1 MKKQII
7 SLGALAVA
15 SSLFTWDNKADAIVT
30 KDYSKESRV
39 KEDSKYDT
47 PISDTYYWG
56 VIKNLESQFAEAI
69 DLLED
74 YQYGEKEYKDAKDK
88 LMTRILGEDQYLLKK
103 KIDEYEVYKKMYKK
117 FKEKN
122 PDDNSKMSSFY
133 NYNLYNFTM
142 KEYNDIRLSLKEAID
157 QFRKDVDDIQSKKL
171 ELKTYSKEAEEKA
184 TDEVYSL
191 VCEVDTLFASYYGHD
206 KYDQNAK
213 DLRAK
218 LDLILGDKENPY
230 KITNE
235 RIKKDMMDDLN
246 SIIDDFFME
255 TDQNRPSNITKF
267 NPDIHDYKEHREGF
281 DALVKETREAVAKAG
296 ESWKN
301 KTVKKYG
308 ETETKSPVVK
318 EEKKVEEPQAPKVSE
333 KVGVQETV
341 GTTEEAPLPIAQP
354 LVKIPE
360 GTIQGVT
367 AEGPKYPT
375 MEQHTIYGETVKG
388 PEYPTMEN
396 KTLQGEIVQ
405 GPGFLTM
412 EQSGP
417 SLSNN
422 YTNPPL
428 TNPILKGIEGSSSK
442 LEIKPQGT
450 ESTLKGIQGES
461 SDIEVKPQ
469 ASETT
474 EASHYPA
481 RPQFNKTPKYVK
493 YRDAGT
499 GIREYNDGTF
509 GYEARPRFNKP
520 SETNA
525 YNVTTNQDGTVSY
538 GARPTQNKPSET
550 NAYNVTTHANGQVS
564 YGARP
569 TYKKPSETN
578 AYNVTTHA
586 NGQVSYGARPTQNK
600 PSETNAY
607 NVTTHANGQVS
618 YGARPSQ
625 NKPSETNAYN
635 VTTHA
640 NGQVSY
646 GARPTYN
653 KPSKTNA
660 YNVTT
665 HANGQVS
672 YGARPTQNKPSE
684 TNAYNV
690 TTHANGQVSYGARP
704 TQNKPSETNAY
715 NVTTHANGQVSYG
728 ARPTQN
734 KPSKT
739 NAYNVTTHADGTATY
754 GPRVTK

>member
-30 KDYSKESRV
+30 KDYSGKSQV
-39 KEDSKYDT
+39 NAGSKSGKQIADG
-47 PISDTYYWG
+47 YYWG
-56 VIKNLESQFAEAI
+56 IIENLENQFYNI
-69 DLLED
+69 FHLLD
-74 YQYGEKEYKDAKDK
+74 QHKYAEKEYKDAVNK
-88 LMTRILGEDQYLLKK
+88 LKTRVLEEDQYLLERKK
-103 KIDEYEVYKKMYKK
+103 EKYEIYKELYKKYKK
-117 FKEKN
+117 EN
-122 PDDNSKMSSFY
+122 PNTQVKMKAFDKY
-133 NYNLYNFTM
+133 DLGDLTM
-142 KEYNDIRLSLKEAID
+142 EEYNDLSKLLTKALD
-157 QFRKDVDDIQSKKL
+157 NFKL
-171 ELKTYSKEAEEKA
+171 EVKKIESENPDLRPYSESEERTAYGKR
-184 TDEVYSL
+184 DSL
-191 VCEVDTLFASYYGHD
+191 VDQAYSVYFAYVTDNQH
-206 KYDQNAK
+206 KTEALN
-213 DLRAK
+213 LRAK
-218 LDLILGDKENPY
+218 IDLILGDEKDP
-230 KITNE
+230 IRVTNQRTE
-235 RIKKDMMDDLN
+235 QEMIKDLE
-246 SIIDDFFME
+246 SIIDDFFIE
-255 TDQNRPSNITKF
+255 TKLNRPKHITRYDGTK
-267 NPDIHDYKEHREGF
+267 HDYHKHKDGF
-281 DALVKETREAVAKAG
+281 DALVKETREAVAKAD
-296 ESWKN
+296 ESWKT
-301 KTVKKYG
+301 KTVKKYR
-308 ETETKSPVVK
+308 ETVTKSPVVK
-318 EEKKVEEPQAPKVSE
+318 EEKKVEEPQVPKV
-333 KVGVQETV
+333 GNQQEV
-341 GTTEEAPLPIAQP
+341 KTTTGKAEEVPLPIAQP

-367 AEGPKYPT
+367 VEGPKYST

-405 GPGFLTM
+405 GPDFLTM
-412 EQSGP
+412 EQNRP
-417 SLSNN
+417 SLSDN
-422 YTNPPL
+422 YTQPTTP
-428 TNPILKGIEGSSSK
+428 NPILEGLEGSSSK

-469 ASETT
+469 ATETT
-474 EASHYPA
+474 EASQYGP

-525 YNVTTNQDGTVSY
+525 YNVTT
-538 GARPTQNKPSET
+538 
-550 NAYNVTTHANGQVS
+550 HANGQVS

-569 TYKKPSETN
+569 T
-578 AYNVTTHA
+578 
-586 NGQVSYGARPTQNK
+586 
-600 PSETNAY
+600 
-607 NVTTHANGQVS
+607 
-618 YGARPSQ
+618 Q

-704 TQNKPSETNAY
+704 TQNKPS
-715 NVTTHANGQVSYG
+715 
-728 ARPTQN
+728 
-734 KPSKT
+734 KT

>member
-39 KEDSKYDT
+39 NENSKYDT
-47 PISDTYYWG
+47 PIPDWYLGSILNRLGDQIYYA
-56 VIKNLESQFAEAI
+56 KELTNKYE
-69 DLLED
+69 
-74 YQYGEKEYKDAKDK
+74 YGEKEYKQAIDK
-88 LMTRILGEDQYLLKK
+88 LMTRVLGEDHYLLEKK
-103 KIDEYEVYKKMYKK
+103 KAQYEAYKKWFEKHKSENPHSSLKK
-117 FKEKN
+117 IKF
-122 PDDNSKMSSFY
+122 DDFD
-133 NYNLYNFTM
+133 LYRLTK
-142 KEYNDIRLSLKEAID
+142 KEYNELHQSLKEA
-157 QFRKDVDDIQSKKL
+157 VDEFNSEVKNIQSKQKDL
-171 ELKTYSKEAEEKA
+171 LPYDEATENRV
-184 TDEVYSL
+184 TNGIYDF
-191 VCEVDTLFASYYGHD
+191 VCEIDTLYAAYFNHSQYGH
-206 KYDQNAK
+206 NAK
-213 DLRAK
+213 ELRAK
-218 LDLILGDKENPY
+218 LDIILGDAKDPVR
-230 KITNE
+230 ITNE
-235 RIKKDMMDDLN
+235 RIRKEMMDDLN
-246 SIIDDFFME
+246 SIIDDFFMD
-255 TDQNRPSNITKF
+255 TNMNRPLNITKF
-267 NPDIHDYKEHREGF
+267 NPNIHDYTNKPENRDNF
-281 DALVKETREAVAKAG
+281 DKLVKETREAIANAD
-296 ESWKN
+296 ESWKTR
-301 KTVKKYG
+301 TVKNYG
-308 ETETKSPVVK
+308 ESETKSPVVK
-318 EEKKVEEPQAPKVSE
+318 EEKKVEEPQLPKV
-333 KVGVQETV
+333 GNQQEDKITV

-354 LVKIPE
+354 LVKIPQ
-360 GTIQGVT
+360 GTIQG
-367 AEGPKYPT
+367 E
-375 MEQHTIYGETVKG
+375 IVKG
-388 PEYPTMEN
+388 PEYLTMEN

-405 GPGFLTM
+405 GPDFPTM
-412 EQSGP
+412 EQNRP
-417 SLSNN
+417 SLSDN
-422 YTNPPL
+422 YTQPTTP
-428 TNPILKGIEGSSSK
+428 NPILKGIEGNSTK

-450 ESTLKGIQGES
+450 ESTLKGTQGES

-469 ASETT
+469 ATETT

-538 GARPTQNKPSET
+538 GARPTQNKPSE
-550 NAYNVTTHANGQVS
+550 
-564 YGARP
+564 
-569 TYKKPSETN
+569 
-578 AYNVTTHA
+578 
-586 NGQVSYGARPTQNK
+586 
-600 PSETNAY
+600 
-607 NVTTHANGQVS
+607 
-618 YGARPSQ
+618 
-625 NKPSETNAYN
+625 
-635 VTTHA
+635 
-640 NGQVSY
+640 
-646 GARPTYN
+646 
-653 KPSKTNA
+653 TNA

>member
-39 KEDSKYDT
+39 NENSKKGAT
-47 PISDTYYWG
+47 VSDYYYWK
-56 VIKNLESQFAEAI
+56 IIDSLEAQFTGAI

-74 YQYGEKEYKDAKDK
+74 YKYGDPIYKEAKDR
-88 LMTRILGEDQYLLKK
+88 LMTRVLGEDQYLLKK
-103 KIDEYEVYKKMYKK
+103 KIDEYELYKKWYKSSN
-117 FKEKN
+117 KN
-122 PDDNSKMSSFY
+122 TNMLTFHK
-133 NYNLYNFTM
+133 YNLYNLTM
-142 KEYNDIRLSLKEAID
+142 NEYNDIFNSLKDAVY
-157 QFRKDVDDIQSKKL
+157 QFNKEVKEIEHKNVDLKQFDKDGED
-171 ELKTYSKEAEEKA
+171 KA
-184 TDEVYSL
+184 TKEVYDL
-191 VCEVDTLFASYYGHD
+191 VSEIDTLVVTYYAD
-206 KYDQNAK
+206 KDYGEHAK
-213 DLRAK
+213 ELRAK
-218 LDLILGDKENPY
+218 LDLILGDTDNPH

-235 RIKKDMMDDLN
+235 RIKKEMIVDLN

-255 TDQNRPSNITKF
+255 TKQNRPNSITKYDPTKHNF
-267 NPDIHDYKEHREGF
+267 KEKSENKPNF
-281 DALVKETREAVAKAG
+281 DKLVEETKKAVKEAD

-301 KTVKKYG
+301 KTVKKYE
-308 ETETKSPVVK
+308 ETVTKSPVVK
-318 EEKKVEEPQAPKVSE
+318 EEKKVEEPQAPQAPKVDNQ
-333 KVGVQETV
+333 QEV
-341 GTTEEAPLPIAQP
+341 KTTAGKAEETTQPVAQP

-367 AEGPKYPT
+367 VEGPKYPT
-375 MEQHTIYGETVKG
+375 MEQHTIYGEIVKG

-405 GPGFLTM
+405 GPDFLTM
-412 EQSGP
+412 EQNRP
-417 SLSNN
+417 SLSDN
-422 YTNPPL
+422 YTQPSVTLPSITGESTP
-428 TNPILKGIEGSSSK
+428 TNPILEGLEGSSSK

-450 ESTLKGIQGES
+450 ESTLKGTQGES

-469 ASETT
+469 ATETT
-474 EASHYPA
+474 EASQYGP

-525 YNVTTNQDGTVSY
+525 YNVTTNQDGTVTY
-538 GARPTQNKPSET
+538 GARPTQ
-550 NAYNVTTHANGQVS
+550 
-564 YGARP
+564 
-569 TYKKPSETN
+569 
-578 AYNVTTHA
+578 
-586 NGQVSYGARPTQNK
+586 
-600 PSETNAY
+600 
-607 NVTTHANGQVS
+607 
-618 YGARPSQ
+618 
-625 NKPSETNAYN
+625 
-635 VTTHA
+635 
-640 NGQVSY
+640 
-646 GARPTYN
+646 N

-672 YGARPTQNKPSE
+672 YGARPTQKKPSK

-704 TQNKPSETNAY
+704 TQKKPSKTNAY

-728 ARPTQN
+728 ARPTY
-734 KPSKT
+734 KKSSET

>member
-30 KDYSKESRV
+30 KDYSGKSQV
-39 KEDSKYDT
+39 NAGSKNSAS
-47 PISDTYYWG
+47 ISDSYYWDI
-56 VIKNLESQFAEAI
+56 IKNLELQFTAAL

-74 YQYGEKEYKDAKDK
+74 YQYGEKEYEKAKDQ
-88 LMTRILGEDQYLLKK
+88 LMTRILSEDQYLLEK
-103 KIDEYEVYKKMYKK
+103 KIKEYDKYKDLYK
-117 FKEKN
+117 EYMSKN
-122 PDDNSKMSSFY
+122 PTSKVKRANFDQY
-133 NYNLYNFTM
+133 NIEDLRE
-142 KEYNDIRLSLKEAID
+142 KEYNDLLSSIKDAVETFKSDVQKIEYENKELKSYSYEEEKKATS
-157 QFRKDVDDIQSKKL
+157 RVDDLANKAYSVYFAFVRDTQHKTEAL
-171 ELKTYSKEAEEKA
+171 ELKAKVDLVLG
-184 TDEVYSL
+184 DE
-191 VCEVDTLFASYYGHD
+191 D
-206 KYDQNAK
+206 KPHRISNKRIENEMLK
-213 DLRAK
+213 DL
-218 LDLILGDKENPY
+218 E
-230 KITNE
+230 
-235 RIKKDMMDDLN
+235 
-246 SIIDDFFME
+246 SIIEDFFIE
-255 TDQNRPSNITKF
+255 TGLNKPDNITSYDSSK
-267 NPDIHDYKEHREGF
+267 HDYKHHREGF
-281 DALVKETREAVAKAG
+281 EALVKETKDAVANAKD
-296 ESWKN
+296 SWKT
-301 KTVKKYG
+301 KTVKSYG
-308 ETETKSPVVK
+308 QTETKSPVVK
-318 EEKKVEEPQAPKVSE
+318 EEKKVEEPQSTKVSE
-333 KVGVQETV
+333 KVDVQEIV
-341 GTTEEAPLPIAQP
+341 GTTEEATQPVAQP
-354 LVKIPE
+354 LVKIPQ
-360 GTIQGVT
+360 GTIT
-367 AEGPKYPT
+367 
-375 MEQHTIYGETVKG
+375 GEIVKG
-388 PEYPTMEN
+388 PDYLTMEN
-396 KTLQGEIVQ
+396 KTLQGEIVK
-405 GPGFLTM
+405 GPDFPTM

-428 TNPILKGIEGSSSK
+428 TNPILEGLEGSSSK

-469 ASETT
+469 ATETT
-474 EASHYPA
+474 EASQYGP

-538 GARPTQNKPSET
+538 GARPTQNKPSKTNAYNVTTHGNGQVSYGARPTYKKPSET

-600 PSETNAY
+600 PS
-607 NVTTHANGQVS
+607 
-618 YGARPSQ
+618 
-625 NKPSETNAYN
+625 KTNAYN

-646 GARPTYN
+646 GARPTY
-653 KPSKTNA
+653 K
-660 YNVTT
+660 
-665 HANGQVS
+665 
-672 YGARPTQNKPSE
+672 KPSE
-684 TNAYNV
+684 
-690 TTHANGQVSYGARP
+690 
-704 TQNKPSETNAY
+704 
-715 NVTTHANGQVSYG
+715 
-728 ARPTQN
+728 
-734 KPSKT
+734 T

>member
-39 KEDSKYDT
+39 NENSKKGAT
-47 PISDTYYWG
+47 VSDYYYWK
-56 VIKNLESQFAEAI
+56 IIDSLEAQFTGAI

-74 YQYGEKEYKDAKDK
+74 YKYGDPIYKEAKDR
-88 LMTRILGEDQYLLKK
+88 LMTRVLGEDQYLLKK
-103 KIDEYEVYKKMYKK
+103 KIDEYELYKKWYKSSN
-117 FKEKN
+117 KN
-122 PDDNSKMSSFY
+122 TNMLTFHK
-133 NYNLYNFTM
+133 YNLYNLTM
-142 KEYNDIRLSLKEAID
+142 NEYNDIFNSLKDAVY
-157 QFRKDVDDIQSKKL
+157 QFNKEVKEIEHKNVDLKQFDKDGED
-171 ELKTYSKEAEEKA
+171 KA
-184 TDEVYSL
+184 TKEVYDL
-191 VCEVDTLFASYYGHD
+191 VSEIDTLVVTYYAD
-206 KYDQNAK
+206 KDYGEHAK
-213 DLRAK
+213 ELRAK
-218 LDLILGDKENPY
+218 LDLILGDTDNPH

-235 RIKKDMMDDLN
+235 RIKKEMIDDLN

-255 TDQNRPSNITKF
+255 TKQNRPNSITKYDPTKHNF
-267 NPDIHDYKEHREGF
+267 KEKSENKPNF
-281 DALVKETREAVAKAG
+281 DKLVEETKKAVKEAD

-301 KTVKKYG
+301 KTVKKYE
-308 ETETKSPVVK
+308 ETVTKSPVVK
-318 EEKKVEEPQAPKVSE
+318 EEKKVEEPQAPQAPKVDNQ
-333 KVGVQETV
+333 QEV
-341 GTTEEAPLPIAQP
+341 KTTAGKAEETTQPVAQP

-367 AEGPKYPT
+367 VEGSKYPT
-375 MEQHTIYGETVKG
+375 MEQHTIYGEIVKG

-405 GPGFLTM
+405 GPDFLTM
-412 EQSGP
+412 EQNRP
-417 SLSNN
+417 SLSDN
-422 YTNPPL
+422 YTQPSVTLPSITGESTP
-428 TNPILKGIEGSSSK
+428 TNPILEGLEGSSSK

-450 ESTLKGIQGES
+450 ESTLKGTQGES

-469 ASETT
+469 ATETT
-474 EASHYPA
+474 EASQYGP

-525 YNVTTNQDGTVSY
+525 YNVTTNQDGTVTY
-538 GARPTQNKPSET
+538 GARPTQ
-550 NAYNVTTHANGQVS
+550 
-564 YGARP
+564 
-569 TYKKPSETN
+569 
-578 AYNVTTHA
+578 
-586 NGQVSYGARPTQNK
+586 
-600 PSETNAY
+600 
-607 NVTTHANGQVS
+607 
-618 YGARPSQ
+618 
-625 NKPSETNAYN
+625 
-635 VTTHA
+635 
-640 NGQVSY
+640 
-646 GARPTYN
+646 N

-672 YGARPTQNKPSE
+672 YGARPTQKKPSK

-704 TQNKPSETNAY
+704 TYKKSSE
-715 NVTTHANGQVSYG
+715 
-728 ARPTQN
+728 
-734 KPSKT
+734 T

>member
-39 KEDSKYDT
+39 NENSKKGAT
-47 PISDTYYWG
+47 VSDYYYWK
-56 VIKNLESQFAEAI
+56 IIDSLEAQFTGAI

-74 YQYGEKEYKDAKDK
+74 YKYGDPIYKEAKDR
-88 LMTRILGEDQYLLKK
+88 LMTRVLGEDQYLLKK
-103 KIDEYEVYKKMYKK
+103 KIDEYELYKKWYKSSN
-117 FKEKN
+117 KN
-122 PDDNSKMSSFY
+122 TNMLTFHK
-133 NYNLYNFTM
+133 YNLYNLTM
-142 KEYNDIRLSLKEAID
+142 NEYNDIFNSLKDAVY
-157 QFRKDVDDIQSKKL
+157 QFNKEVKEIEHKNVDLKQFDKDGED
-171 ELKTYSKEAEEKA
+171 KA
-184 TDEVYSL
+184 TKEVYDL
-191 VCEVDTLFASYYGHD
+191 VSEIDTLVVTYYAD
-206 KYDQNAK
+206 KDYGEHAK
-213 DLRAK
+213 ELRAK
-218 LDLILGDKENPY
+218 LDLILGDTDNPH

-235 RIKKDMMDDLN
+235 RIKKEMIDDLN

-255 TDQNRPSNITKF
+255 TKQNRPNSITKYDPTKHNF
-267 NPDIHDYKEHREGF
+267 KEKSENKPNF
-281 DALVKETREAVAKAG
+281 DKLVEETKKAVKEAD

-301 KTVKKYG
+301 KTVKKYE
-308 ETETKSPVVK
+308 ETVTKSPVVK
-318 EEKKVEEPQAPKVSE
+318 EEKKVEEPQAPQAPKVDNQ
-333 KVGVQETV
+333 QEV
-341 GTTEEAPLPIAQP
+341 KTTAGKAEETTQPVAQP

-367 AEGPKYPT
+367 VEGPKYPT
-375 MEQHTIYGETVKG
+375 MEQHTIYGEIVKG

-405 GPGFLTM
+405 GPDFLTM
-412 EQSGP
+412 EQNRP
-417 SLSNN
+417 SLSDN
-422 YTNPPL
+422 YTQPSVTLPSITGESTP
-428 TNPILKGIEGSSSK
+428 TNPILEGLEGSSSK

-450 ESTLKGIQGES
+450 ESTLKGTQGES

-469 ASETT
+469 ATETT
-474 EASHYPA
+474 EASQYGP

-525 YNVTTNQDGTVSY
+525 YNVTT
-538 GARPTQNKPSET
+538 
-550 NAYNVTTHANGQVS
+550 
-564 YGARP
+564 
-569 TYKKPSETN
+569 
-578 AYNVTTHA
+578 HA
-586 NGQVSYGARPTQNK
+586 NGQVSYGARPTQK
-600 PSETNAY
+600 
-607 NVTTHANGQVS
+607 
-618 YGARPSQ
+618 
-625 NKPSETNAYN
+625 
-635 VTTHA
+635 
-640 NGQVSY
+640 
-646 GARPTYN
+646 

-672 YGARPTQNKPSE
+672 YGARPTQKKPSK

-704 TQNKPSETNAY
+704 TYKKSSE
-715 NVTTHANGQVSYG
+715 
-728 ARPTQN
+728 
-734 KPSKT
+734 T

>member
-30 KDYSKESRV
+30 KDYSGKSQV
-39 KEDSKYDT
+39 NAGSKSGKQIADG
-47 PISDTYYWG
+47 YYWG
-56 VIKNLESQFAEAI
+56 IIENLENQFYNI
-69 DLLED
+69 FHLLD
-74 YQYGEKEYKDAKDK
+74 QHKYAEKEYKDAVNK
-88 LMTRILGEDQYLLKK
+88 LKTRVLEEDQYLLERKK
-103 KIDEYEVYKKMYKK
+103 EKYEIYKELYKKYKK
-117 FKEKN
+117 EN
-122 PDDNSKMSSFY
+122 PNTQVKMKAFDKY
-133 NYNLYNFTM
+133 DLGDLTM
-142 KEYNDIRLSLKEAID
+142 EEYNDLSKLLTKALD
-157 QFRKDVDDIQSKKL
+157 NFKL
-171 ELKTYSKEAEEKA
+171 EVKKIESENPDLRPYSESEERTAYGKI
-184 TDEVYSL
+184 DSL
-191 VCEVDTLFASYYGHD
+191 VDQAYSVYFAYVTDNQH
-206 KYDQNAK
+206 KTEALN
-213 DLRAK
+213 LRAK
-218 LDLILGDKENPY
+218 IDLILGDEKDP
-230 KITNE
+230 IRVTNQRTE
-235 RIKKDMMDDLN
+235 QEMIKDLE
-246 SIIDDFFME
+246 SIIDDFFIE
-255 TDQNRPSNITKF
+255 TKLNRPKHITRYDGTK
-267 NPDIHDYKEHREGF
+267 HDYHKHKDGF
-281 DALVKETREAVAKAG
+281 DALVKETREAVAKAD
-296 ESWKN
+296 ESWKT
-301 KTVKKYG
+301 KTVKKYR
-308 ETETKSPVVK
+308 ETVTKSPVVK
-318 EEKKVEEPQAPKVSE
+318 EEKKVEEPQVPKV
-333 KVGVQETV
+333 GNQQEV
-341 GTTEEAPLPIAQP
+341 KTTTGKAEEAPLPIAQP

-367 AEGPKYPT
+367 VEGPKYST

-405 GPGFLTM
+405 GPDFLTM
-412 EQSGP
+412 EQNRP
-417 SLSNN
+417 SLSDN
-422 YTNPPL
+422 YTQPTTP
-428 TNPILKGIEGSSSK
+428 NPILEGLEGSSSK

-469 ASETT
+469 ATETT
-474 EASHYPA
+474 EASQYGP

-525 YNVTTNQDGTVSY
+525 YNVTT
-538 GARPTQNKPSET
+538 
-550 NAYNVTTHANGQVS
+550 HANGQVS

-569 TYKKPSETN
+569 T
-578 AYNVTTHA
+578 
-586 NGQVSYGARPTQNK
+586 
-600 PSETNAY
+600 
-607 NVTTHANGQVS
+607 
-618 YGARPSQ
+618 Q

-704 TQNKPSETNAY
+704 TQNKPS
-715 NVTTHANGQVSYG
+715 
-728 ARPTQN
+728 
-734 KPSKT
+734 KT

>member
-39 KEDSKYDT
+39 NENSKYDT
-47 PISDTYYWG
+47 PIPDWYLGSILNRLGDQIYYA
-56 VIKNLESQFAEAI
+56 KELPNKYE
-69 DLLED
+69 
-74 YQYGEKEYKDAKDK
+74 YGEKEYKQAIDK
-88 LMTRILGEDQYLLKK
+88 LMTRVLGEDHYLLEKK
-103 KIDEYEVYKKMYKK
+103 KAQYEAYKKWFEKHKSENPHSSLKK
-117 FKEKN
+117 IKF
-122 PDDNSKMSSFY
+122 DDFD
-133 NYNLYNFTM
+133 LYRLTK
-142 KEYNDIRLSLKEAID
+142 KEYNELHQSLKEA
-157 QFRKDVDDIQSKKL
+157 VDEFNSEVKNIQSKQKDL
-171 ELKTYSKEAEEKA
+171 LPYDEATENRV
-184 TDEVYSL
+184 TNGIYDF
-191 VCEVDTLFASYYGHD
+191 VCEIDTLYAAYFNHSQYGH
-206 KYDQNAK
+206 NAK
-213 DLRAK
+213 ELRAK
-218 LDLILGDKENPY
+218 LDIILGDAKDPVR
-230 KITNE
+230 ITNE
-235 RIKKDMMDDLN
+235 RIRKEKMDDLN
-246 SIIDDFFME
+246 SIIDDFFMD
-255 TDQNRPSNITKF
+255 TNMNRPLNITKF
-267 NPDIHDYKEHREGF
+267 NPNIHDYTNKPENRDNF
-281 DALVKETREAVAKAG
+281 DKLVKETREAVANAD
-296 ESWKN
+296 ESWKTR
-301 KTVKKYG
+301 TVKNYG
-308 ETETKSPVVK
+308 ESETKSPVVK
-318 EEKKVEEPQAPKVSE
+318 EEKKVEEPQLPKV
-333 KVGVQETV
+333 GNQQEDKITV

-354 LVKIPE
+354 LVKIPQ
-360 GTIQGVT
+360 GTIQG
-367 AEGPKYPT
+367 E
-375 MEQHTIYGETVKG
+375 IVKG
-388 PEYPTMEN
+388 PEYLTMEN

-405 GPGFLTM
+405 GPDFPTM
-412 EQSGP
+412 EQNRP
-417 SLSNN
+417 SLSDN
-422 YTNPPL
+422 YTQPTTP
-428 TNPILKGIEGSSSK
+428 NPILKGIEGNSTK

-450 ESTLKGIQGES
+450 ESTLKGTQGES

-469 ASETT
+469 ATETT

-578 AYNVTTHA
+578 AYNVTT
-586 NGQVSYGARPTQNK
+586 NQDGT
-600 PSETNAY
+600 
-607 NVTTHANGQVS
+607 
-618 YGARPSQ
+618 
-625 NKPSETNAYN
+625 
-635 VTTHA
+635 
-640 NGQVSY
+640 
-646 GARPTYN
+646 
-653 KPSKTNA
+653 
-660 YNVTT
+660 
-665 HANGQVS
+665 
-672 YGARPTQNKPSE
+672 
-684 TNAYNV
+684 
-690 TTHANGQVSYGARP
+690 VSYGARP